1 MINTDCVVDAL
12 LHPYDLHANHLLG
25 LLGSLHCPQC
35 DDADIFIQ
43 RFADESWVL
52 EDGIIKEAAC
62 SVEQGA
68 GFRCVMGQTT
78 GYAYSEDFSLEALQS
93 AAQAASTLAY
103 SPHEPIAISAKT
115 VVAKPPCY
123 APLDPIASCAD
134 ESKVQILHDLERFA
148 RAVSPTVEKVIASLS
163 SRYEQ
168 VLIQRYDGA
177 LVSDVRP
184 LVRVAIQVVCQRG
197 QVRHSGSSSVG
208 GRASL
213 LHYSTAAMLQQLA
226 EEAVRLA
233 SLPFGAQEAPAG
245 ELPVVLG
252 PGWPGV
258 LLHEA
263 VGHGLE
269 GDFHRKSTSA
279 FSNRIGQQVASS
291 ACTVI
296 DDATIADR
304 RGSLTIDDE
313 GMPGERTVLI
323 ENGVLK
329 QVMQDRQNARLMGM
343 VSTGN
348 GRRES
353 YEYAPMPRM
362 TNTFL
367 APGPHDPEAI
377 IASVDEGIYAV
388 NFSGGQVD
396 ITSGKFVFT
405 ANEAYRI
412 KNGKIS
418 TPIKAVTLTG
428 DGAEVMQ
435 HISMLGND
443 LALDSG
449 IGVCGKDG
457 QSVPVGVG
465 QPTLRIDKI
474 IVGGTQQ

>member
-1 MINTDCVVDAL
+1 MNTDLIVDAL
-12 LHPYDLHANHLLG
+12 LHPYDLQANNILSLLG
-25 LLGSLHCPQC
+25 DLHRPQC

-62 SVEQGA
+62 SIEQGA
-68 GFRCVMGQTT
+68 GFRSVMGQTT
-78 GYAYSEDFSLEALQS
+78 GYAYSEDFSLQALQS
-93 AAQAASTLAY
+93 AAKAASTLASTPHQPVVIPAKAPIT
-103 SPHEPIAISAKT
+103 SPAY
-115 VVAKPPCY
+115 Y
-123 APLDPIASCAD
+123 AALDPLAAYTD
-134 ESKVQILHDLERFA
+134 AGKVELLHNLERYA
-148 RAVSPTVEKVIASLS
+148 RAASPAVEKVIASFS
-163 SRYEQ
+163 SRHEQ

-184 LVRVAIQVVCQRG
+184 LIRVAIQVVCQRD
-197 QVRHSGSSSVG
+197 QIRHSGSSSVG
-208 GRASL
+208 GRVALS
-213 LHYSTAAMLQQLA
+213 HYSSPETLQQIA

-233 SLPFGAQEAPAG
+233 NLPFGAEEAPAG
-245 ELPVVLG
+245 EYPVVLG

-279 FSNRIGQQVASS
+279 FSNRIGQQVAASV
-291 ACTVI
+291 CTVI
-296 DDATIADR
+296 DDATIMDR

-343 VSTGN
+343 QSTGN

-353 YEYAPMPRM
+353 YEYIPMPRM

-367 APGPHDPEAI
+367 APGPHAPEAI
-377 IASVDEGIYAV
+377 IASVDDGIYAV

-412 KNGKIS
+412 NNGKIGA
-418 TPIKAVTLTG
+418 PIKAVTLTG

-435 HISMLGND
+435 QISMLGND
-443 LALDSG
+443 LALDPG
-449 IGVCGKDG
+449 IGVCGKEG

-465 QPTLRIDKI
+465 QPTLRIDRI
-474 IVGGTQQ
+474 TVGGTNH

>member
-1 MINTDCVVDAL
+1 MQIDRVVDAL
-12 LHPYDLHANHLLG
+12 LHPYDLESRHLLALMG
-25 LLGSLHCPQC
+25 DLHRPQC

-43 RFADESWVL
+43 RLCDESWVL

-62 SVEQGA
+62 SIEQGA
-68 GFRCVMGQTT
+68 GFRCVMGHTT
-78 GYAYSEDFSLEALQS
+78 GYAYSEDFTLSALQS
-93 AAQAASTLAY
+93 AAQAASTLAGT
-103 SPHEPIAISAKT
+103 SHQPVSIASGMMADI
-115 VVAKPPCY
+115 PRHY
-123 APLDPIASCAD
+123 AGIDPIAQCDD
-134 ESKVQILHDLERFA
+134 ESTVRILHDLERYA
-148 RAVSPTVEKVIASLS
+148 RAASTRVEKVIASIS
-163 SRYEQ
+163 TRYEQ
-168 VLIQRYDGA
+168 VLIQRYDGV
-177 LVSDVRP
+177 LVHDVRP
-184 LVRVAIQVVCQRG
+184 LVRVAVQVVCQHDG
-197 QVRHSGSSSVG
+197 VRHAGSHSIG
-208 GRASL
+208 GRAALRDYVSL
-213 LHYSTAAMLQQLA
+213 ASLQQMA

-233 SLPFGAQEAPAG
+233 LLPFGAEEAPAG
-245 ELPVVLG
+245 EMPVILG

-279 FSNRIGQQVASS
+279 FSGRIGQLVASPV
-291 ACTVI
+291 CTVI
-296 DDATIADR
+296 DDATIANR
-304 RGSLTIDDE
+304 RGSLTVDDE

-329 QVMQDRQNARLMGM
+329 QVMQDRHNGRLMGM
-343 VSTGN
+343 SSTGN

-377 IASVDEGIYAV
+377 IASIDAGIYAV

-412 KNGKIS
+412 EKGKV
-418 TPIKAVTLTG
+418 TAPIKAVTLTG
-428 DGAEVMQ
+428 DGLEVMQ
-435 HISMLGND
+435 NISMLGND
-443 LALDSG
+443 LLLDPG

-465 QPTLRIDKI
+465 QPTLRIDRI
-474 IVGGTQQ
+474 TVGGTQQ

>member
-1 MINTDCVVDAL
+1 MNTDSLVDAL
-12 LHPYDLHANHLLG
+12 LHPYELQAKHVLELLG
-25 LLGSLHCPQC
+25 HIHRPQC

-78 GYAYSEDFSLEALQS
+78 GYAYSEDFSWGALQS
-93 AAQAASTLAY
+93 AARAASTLAT
-103 SPHEPIAISAKT
+103 SPYKPVAIPAKSG
-115 VVAKPPCY
+115 AIPPSYY
-123 APLDPIASCAD
+123 ASIDPLAACTDAN
-134 ESKVQILHDLERFA
+134 KVQILHDLERYA
-148 RAVSPTVEKVIASLS
+148 RAASPTVEKVIASLS

-184 LVRVAIQVVCQRG
+184 LVRVAIQVVCVRDQE
-197 QVRHSGSSSVG
+197 RHSGSSSVG
-208 GRASL
+208 GRAAL
-213 LHYSTAAMLQQLA
+213 THYTAATSLQELA
-226 EEAVRLA
+226 QEAVRLA

-269 GDFHRKSTSA
+269 GDFHRKATSA

-291 ACTVI
+291 VCTVI
-296 DDATIADR
+296 DDATIPDR

-323 ENGVLK
+323 ENGILK
-329 QVMQDRQNARLMGM
+329 QVMQDRQNGRLMGM
-343 VSTGN
+343 ASTGN

-353 YEYAPMPRM
+353 YEYLPMPRM

-367 APGPHDPEAI
+367 APGPHEPEAI
-377 IASVDEGIYAV
+377 IASVEEGIYAV

-412 KNGKIS
+412 KKGKIQA
-418 TPIKAVTLTG
+418 PIKAVTLTG

-435 HISMLGND
+435 QISMLGND
-443 LALDSG
+443 LALDPG
-449 IGVCGKDG
+449 IGVCDKEG

-474 IVGGTQQ
+474 TVGGTQQ